1 LSSCPP
7 LLFYPPPP
15 PLNDRWEE
23 GGGKGKHRRMKC
35 RRWTKSS
42 VAKYPPDGNGQSNP
56 SPPPPA
62 RWSVRGSRGKGRNAF
77 FAVPVTIEPE
87 WSIDKQK
94 WPGVTCN
101 IEGEHLNMV
110 CVRFGA
116 IGLYAIAFPMLCIR
130 QVIGYPVDGLKDPLC
145 LSQHMCLSTNFV
157 PDARCFGF
165 LLSVAKPAGV
175 AYFSLHFPRCTLAGR
190 VHMWGDGCVFQC
202 TGKILAMGAHQHKH
216 A

>member
-1 LSSCPP
+1 MG
-7 LLFYPPPP
+7 
-15 PLNDRWEE
+15 E
-23 GGGKGKHRRMKC
+23 GRGGKGKHRRMKC
-35 RRWTKSS
+35 RRQTKSL

-116 IGLYAIAFPMLCIR
+116 IGLYTIAFPMLCIR
-130 QVIGYPVDGLKDPLC
+130 QVIGYPVNGLKDPLC
-145 LSQHMCLSTNFV
+145 LSQAYVFVHKLCPWRSLLRLSLKCCETRWCRLFQ
-157 PDARCFGF
+157 FTF
-165 LLSVAKPAGV
+165 PAM
-175 AYFSLHFPRCTLAGR
+175 HPGR
-190 VHMWGDGCVFQC
+190 S
-202 TGKILAMGAHQHKH
+202 GAHVV
-216 A
+216 